1 MKKLLSLILALAL
14 ALALAGC
21 GGATPSPTPSAV
33 VSTPS
38 AAPEAT
44 PEASAKPAAEKP
56 AEDRSGAAITVPA
69 EVNTIVS
76 MAPSTT
82 QVLVDLGLADKIVA
96 IDTNSEAYA
105 EGIPAD
111 ALRFDMM
118 QPDVEKLVA
127 LKPDIIFTSNISAA
141 GGEDPFQPAINAG
154 ICVANIPTS
163 NTVEDVKKD
172 VLFIAQCVDKPE
184 EGQVLVDGM
193 DDAIAKIEEIGK
205 AIPEDERKTVLFE
218 IASAPDIYSFG
229 SGVFL
234 NELIEILGA
243 KNVLAD
249 QRGWLA
255 VTEESAVA
263 ANPDVILTNVNY
275 IDDPVGEIK
284 DRSGWENVTA
294 VKNGDVYLID
304 NGASSLPNHHIA
316 DALEEMAKAIYPDL
330 YK

>member
-1 MKKLLSLILALAL
+1 MKKLLSLMLVLAL

-38 AAPEAT
+38 AVQKAT
-44 PEASAKPAAEKP
+44 PEASAEPESAKPT
-56 AEDRSGAAITVPA
+56 EDRSGAAINVPE

-105 EGIPAD
+105 KGIPED

-127 LKPDIIFTSNISAA
+127 LAPDIIFTSNISAA
-141 GGEDPFQPAINAG
+141 GGEDPFQAAINAG
-154 ICVANIPTS
+154 IPVANIPTS

-172 VLFIAQCVDKPE
+172 ILFIAQCVDKPE
-184 EGQVLVDGM
+184 EGQALVDGM
-193 DDAIAKIEEIGK
+193 EETIARIEEIGK

-249 QRGWLA
+249 QQGWLA
-255 VTEESAVA
+255 VTEESALA

-284 DRSGWENVTA
+284 GRSGWENVTA